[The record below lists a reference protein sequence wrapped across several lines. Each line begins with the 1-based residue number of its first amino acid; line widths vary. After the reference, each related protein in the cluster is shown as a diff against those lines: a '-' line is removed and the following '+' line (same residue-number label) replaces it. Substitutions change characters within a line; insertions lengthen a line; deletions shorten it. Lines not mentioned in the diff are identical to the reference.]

1 MYMEYRKDKEREEN
15 FPITDDDDDDPANK
29 AKRQVY
35 VVLLSCRLL
44 IEIQ

>member
-1 MYMEYRKDKEREEN
+1 MILMYMEYRKDKES